1 MDESVSAASSST
13 EPMELG
19 GVLIDAV
26 STAGLGTCI
35 QLPTLDLCFD
45 LGVCPQSAI
54 RQRTVLFTHAHIDH
68 MGGVVQH
75 CASRKMLGM
84 PRARYVVPPEHI
96 GSLQGVL
103 DAWRKL
109 DHNRL
114 DCELIEL
121 GVGDTVSL
129 KSGHFAKAFRAP
141 HTMPAQG
148 YVVYRKNRKLRPEWQ
163 GVSGKEIAA
172 ARANGAQVVDEVDEP
187 LVAFT
192 GDTTA
197 DVLDREPVLGKVK
210 LLVMEM
216 TFVDD
221 RISPDT
227 ARRRGHVHLD
237 DLVERAHLLTADHIL
252 LTHLSARY
260 GHHEADACLDARL
273 PADLR
278 KRVTLLPHRLP

>member
-1 MDESVSAASSST
+1 VL
-13 EPMELG
+13 ELAG
-19 GVLIDAV
+19 IQVDAI

-68 MGGVVQH
+68 MGSVVQH

-96 GSLQGVL
+96 DALEGVL
-103 DAWRKL
+103 EAWKKL
-109 DHNRL
+109 DRNRL
-114 DCELIEL
+114 DCELVAC
-121 GVGDTVSL
+121 GVGETVSL
-129 KSGHFAKAFRAP
+129 KSGHFARAFRAP

-148 YVVYRKNRKLRPEWQ
+148 YVVYRKNRKLRPEWR
-163 GVSGKEIAA
+163 GVPGAQI
-172 ARANGAQVVDEVDEP
+172 ARARASGVQVVDEVDEP

-197 DVLDREPVLGKVK
+197 DVLDREPELGRVK
-210 LLVMEM
+210 LLVMEV

-221 RISPDT
+221 RISAEA

-260 GHHEADACLDARL
+260 GHRDAEACLDARL
-273 PADLR
+273 PASLR
-278 KRVTLLPHRLP
+278 ERVTLLPHRLP